1 MRLRLAIFTL
11 AAAFA
16 CSPAFGQALMKNFS
30 WPEMRQALGSVGST
44 ITAEGADGDIRYFDA
59 TSNGNVM
66 FSVFGFECD
75 TKEPTQRCSG
85 ALLAASFTPKDED
98 ALAKALDAI
107 DYMSVDDRP
116 SPRKNLRLTRYV
128 VFGGGIAAANLQ
140 QNILVFLSTSQDVGK
155 MLGEKG
161 LLK

>member
-1 MRLRLAIFTL
+1 MSFRLAIVAF

-16 CSPAFGQALMKNFS
+16 CSPAFGQALMQNFS
-30 WPEMRQALGSVGST
+30 WPEMRQALESVGST
-44 ITAEGADGDIRYFDA
+44 IAAEGADGDIRYFDA
-59 TSNGNVM
+59 KSKDNVM
-66 FSVFGFECD
+66 FTVFGFECD
-75 TKEPTQRCSG
+75 TKESTQRCKG
-85 ALLAASFTPKDED
+85 ALLAASFTPTDDD

-116 SPRKNLRLTRYV
+116 SPRKNVKLTRYI
-128 VFGGGIAAANLQ
+128 VFGGGIAAANLRE
-140 QNILVFLSTSQDVGK
+140 NLSVFLSISQSVFK

>member
-16 CSPAFGQALMKNFS
+16 CSPAFGQALMQNFS
-30 WPEMRQALGSVGST
+30 WPEMRQALESVGST
-44 ITAEGADGDIRYFDA
+44 IAAEGADGDIRYFDGK
-59 TSNGNVM
+59 SNGNVM

-85 ALLAASFTPKDED
+85 ALLTSSFTPKDDD

-107 DYMSVDDRP
+107 DFMSVDDRP
-116 SPRKNLRLTRYV
+116 SPRKNVRLTRYV
-128 VFGGGIAAANLQ
+128 IFGGGIGAANLQ
-140 QNILVFLSTSQDVGK
+140 QNILVFLRTSQDVGK
-155 MLGEKG
+155 MLEEKG